1 MLVEPPVDATL
12 DALDRALLAA
22 LRARIEAGARGS
34 VDAEILALRAQLDKA
49 GAAEI
54 PILRAVLGRLD
65 AATGALVTV
74 WGPAARTLAVD
85 RYGLTVQ
92 VAADADA
99 ALATVQEGGRKRGH
113 EGGRALIDLGGSKPW
128 WGQLLA
134 RPGVR
139 VTGALP
145 DDRHRRPLAL
155 MIETRPSGPTGDD
168 RTFWVSDSPLAD
180 TKIVAA
186 LEAAGLVASPL
197 IATGG
202 LKLFMLAGY
211 VQADDPRLTGA
222 PGSLTGIIGAAPVF

>member
-1 MLVEPPVDATL
+1 MLVEPPVDVAL
-12 DALDRALLAA
+12 DALDRTLLAA
-22 LRARIEAGARGS
+22 LRARIKAGARGS
-34 VDAEILALRAQLDKA
+34 ADAEILALRAQLNKA
-49 GAAEI
+49 DAAEI
-54 PILRAVLGRLD
+54 PLLRALLGRID
-65 AATGALVTV
+65 AATGALMTV

-85 RYGLTVQ
+85 RYGLSVQ
-92 VAADADA
+92 VAADGDA
-99 ALATVQEGGRKRGH
+99 ALFAVQEGGRKRGH
-113 EGGRALIDLGGSKPW
+113 QGGRALIDLGGSKPW

-134 RPGVR
+134 RPALR

-145 DDRHRRPLAL
+145 DDRHSRPLAL

-180 TKIVAA
+180 GQIVAA

-197 IATGG
+197 ITTGG

-211 VQADDPRLTGA
+211 VQTDDPRLTGA

>member
-1 MLVEPPVDATL
+1 MLTEPPVDATL
-12 DALDRALLAA
+12 DALDRDLLAA
-22 LRARIEAGARGS
+22 LRARIQAGARTS
-34 VDAEILALRAQLDKA
+34 VDAEILALRAQLDTA
-49 GAAEI
+49 ETAEI
-54 PILRAVLGRLD
+54 PLLRALLGRLD
-65 AATGALVTV
+65 AATGTVLTV
-74 WGPAARTLAVD
+74 WGPAARTLAID

-99 ALATVQEGGRKRGH
+99 ALAAVNDGGRKRGPS
-113 EGGRALIDLGGSKPW
+113 GGRALIDLGGSKPW

-134 RPGVR
+134 RPGLR

-145 DDRHRRPLAL
+145 DDRHRQPLAL

-168 RTFWVSDSPLAD
+168 RTFWVSDSPLPD
-180 TKIVAA
+180 SKIVAA

-222 PGSLTGIIGAAPVF
+222 PGSLAGIIGAAPVF